1 MYHSNSWR
9 PTQLFIEY
17 YTCITHRLLFVLFS
31 FFFRTVMNEVMY
43 LNAFML
49 CSAYKQGVKLNPNL
63 NRYSRNVLGS
73 EWNLNRKNKL
83 SVQNKAV

>member
-1 MYHSNSWR
+1 
-9 PTQLFIEY
+9 
-17 YTCITHRLLFVLFS
+17 
-31 FFFRTVMNEVMY
+31 MNEVMY